1 MAYFDSASFN
11 MWIRGRK
18 SWSRYENPVKFVLN
32 EKRCSGIT
40 VMGAIS
46 EHFRGG
52 PLFVQSQHA
61 TSSERMVE
69 FLPKLR

>member
-1 MAYFDSASFN
+1 VVYFDSASFN
-11 MWIRGRK
+11 MWIRNRK

-32 EKRCSGIT
+32 KYRCQGIT

-52 PLFVQSQHA
+52 PLFVQS
-61 TSSERMVE
+61 
-69 FLPKLR
+69 